1 MKELNGLANK
11 LLISKI
17 ADHEEDGT
25 KIQQIFQQV
34 EEATKVFSVRTI
46 IIL

>member
-1 MKELNGLANK
+1 MKELKDLANK
-11 LLISKI
+11 SKI
-17 ADHEEDGT
+17 LKAIDYEEYGT